1 MDTVQAIREG
11 LAQDSDMTSVMC
23 YMFTLVAIWMEQRG
37 KRRAECH
44 GGSLCCD
51 PGKRSDGWGP
61 ALFSEKDYGLGGSV
75 QRRGN
80 LEKGCFLLC
89 ARRGEE
95 KERGQMEV
103 DL

>member
-1 MDTVQAIREG
+1 
-11 LAQDSDMTSVMC
+11 
-23 YMFTLVAIWMEQRG
+23 MFSQLSKLIQKGVEI
-37 KRRAECH
+37 
-44 GGSLCCD
+44 D
-51 PGKRSDGWGP
+51 PGKRSDGWSP